1 MQHIIRLLFFFLSFG
16 LISCDPCDNLD
27 CFSSNY
33 YGQFR
38 IVSKVDNKD
47 LVFGPSSIYHK
58 DSIKFYA
65 LKNGDTI
72 FYETKAIRFSNA
84 GYDSIITVNFF
95 PETSTAFIQL
105 NGGDI
110 DTLSL
115 TYISRDTKCCGT
127 VIEINNFKFN
137 NSTEL
142 GNNSETRE
150 IKK

>member
-1 MQHIIRLLFFFLSFG
+1 MQHIIHTLFLLLLFG
-16 LISCDPCDNLD
+16 LISCNPCNNLD
-27 CFSSNY
+27 CISSNY

-38 IVSKVDNKD
+38 IISKADNKD
-47 LVFGPSSIYHK
+47 LVFGPSRIYDK

-65 LKNGDTI
+65 LNGTDTT
-72 FYETKAIRFSNA
+72 FYETKAIRFPDT
-84 GYDSIITVNFF
+84 GYDSILFVKFF

-110 DTLSL
+110 DTLNL
-115 TYISRDTKCCGT
+115 TYISRNTKCCGT

-142 GNNSETRE
+142 GSNRETRE